1 MASTVPAMFRKGA
14 TALITG
20 GASGIGLETARL
32 CRSHGMNLVLLDI
45 NEAALSEVQASFPSD
60 ESVKTTTHILDVSSG
75 SAWKDL
81 APQILQRYPDGIDFL
96 MLNAGAAP
104 KPAAGKTFWEDPESF
119 EKTFAT
125 NTFGYTNG
133 LAAFLGSVTK
143 EKNAPRAVVLT
154 GSKQGITNPPG
165 NPAYNASKAAVRTI
179 AEHLSFDLST
189 AAPNVS
195 VHLLV
200 PGWTFTGLTSSR
212 SAEKP
217 AGAWAPEQVA
227 EFMAKKIAE
236 NAFYVLCPDN
246 DVTEDLDKKRI
257 LWTANDIVQGRPPL
271 TRWRKEWKDK
281 AQSAIENTQ
290 L

>member
-1 MASTVPAMFRKGA
+1 MALTAPAVFRKGA

-20 GASGIGLETARL
+20 GASGIGLEAARL

-45 NEAALSEVQASFPSD
+45 NEAALSEVQASFPSG
-60 ESVKTTTHILDVSSG
+60 ESVRTTTHIVDVSSS
-75 SAWKDL
+75 SAWKAL
-81 APQILQRYPDGIDFL
+81 APQILKQYPDGIDFL

-104 KPAAGKTFWEDPESF
+104 KPAAGKTFWEDSESF
-119 EKTFAT
+119 EKTFAI
-125 NTFGYTNG
+125 NTLGYTNG
-133 LAAFLGSVTK
+133 LAAFLNSVTK

-154 GSKQGITNPPG
+154 GSKQGITNPPS

-212 SAEKP
+212 SPEKP
-217 AGAWAPEQVA
+217 AGAWAPEQVT
-227 EFMAKKIAE
+227 EFMAKKMAQ
-236 NAFYVLCPDN
+236 NVFYIICPDN

-257 LWTANDIVQGRPPL
+257 LWTANDVVQGRPPL

>member
-1 MASTVPAMFRKGA
+1 MASGIPAVFRKGA

-20 GASGIGLETARL
+20 AASGIGLATARV
-32 CRSHGMNLVLLDI
+32 CHSHGMNLVLLDI
-45 NEAALSEVQASFPSD
+45 NEAALSQAAGTFTPQD
-60 ESVKTTTHILDVSSG
+60 SVKITSHVLDVTSFN
-75 SAWKDL
+75 AWQQL
-81 APQILQRYPDGIDFL
+81 APQIRSQNPQGIDFL

-104 KPAAGKTFWEDPESF
+104 LPTDGKSFWQDPECF
-119 EKTFAT
+119 QKTFAV

-133 LAAFLGSVTK
+133 LATYLDSVVQ
-143 EKNAPRAVVLT
+143 EKSVPRAIVLT

-165 NPAYNASKAAVRTI
+165 NPAYNSSKAAVRTI

-195 VHLLV
+195 VHLLI
-200 PGWTFTGLTSSR
+200 PGWTHTGLSR
-212 SAEKP
+212 SKEKP

-236 NAFYVLCPDN
+236 NAFYILCPDN
-246 DVTEDLDKKRI
+246 EVTEDLDKKRI
-257 LWTANDIVQGRPPL
+257 LWTANDIVKGRPPL
-271 TRWRKEWKDK
+271 NRWRKDWKDE
-281 AQSAIENTQ
+281 AAREIGNMQ